1 MIALPAIERCPI
13 ETVPFRWASISGLF
27 RRRDARRLA
36 TNYPRDHF
44 KTVDGYD
51 GEKSYRYEVR
61 ALIHMGADAPAFA
74 EGLDP
79 VWQQLAAD
87 LLSPAYRNAMAR
99 CTGCDLANALLEV
112 NIFHFGAG
120 AWMGPHVDLKDKIVT
135 HVLYFNADWNW
146 EEGGCLSILR
156 SRNPA
161 DIHAAI
167 EPKVGNSAVIVRS
180 NHSWHSVANI
190 SQNCRSSR
198 RSVTVTFY
206 HPGSIS
212 TMWPPGMAVELHEF
226 IGSGG
231 DASRPSIFG
240 RILSR
245 LRSRRSLVN
254 S

>member
-1 MIALPAIERCPI
+1 MILLTAIERCPI
-13 ETVPFRWASISGLF
+13 ETVPFRWASINGLF
-27 RRRDARRLA
+27 GRRDARQLA
-36 TNYPRDHF
+36 MNYPRDRF

-61 ALIHMGADAPAFA
+61 ALIHMGAAVPAFA

-79 VWQQLAAD
+79 AWQQLAAD
-87 LLSPAYRNAMAR
+87 LLSPAYRSAMAS

-112 NIFHFGAG
+112 NVFHFGAG

-135 HVLYFNADWNW
+135 HVLYFNADWNR

-161 DIHAAI
+161 DIYATI

-180 NHSWHSVANI
+180 NQSWHSVANI

-212 TMWPPGMAVELHEF
+212 TMWPPGSTAELHDYIEP
-226 IGSGG
+226 GG
-231 DASRPSIFG
+231 VASRQSAFG
-240 RILSR
+240 RILRR
-245 LRSRRSLVN
+245 LTAKRSLVN
-254 S
+254 P